1 MTRRT
6 TARVVWLILGG
17 LCIATGLNVA
27 LRERPFVSIL
37 IAAVFVGGS
46 AAMLLPAGAVMASG
60 DPDLQDDLAALRKD
74 LTR

>member
-6 TARVVWLILGG
+6 RIAAWLALAG
-17 LCIATGLNVA
+17 LLIAAGINVA
-27 LRERPFVSIL
+27 VHEGWFVSLL

-46 AAMLLPAGAVMASG
+46 AAMLLLVGVAVYNDPNPAEA
-60 DPDLQDDLAALRKD
+60 LADLRKD